1 MAAGRRP
8 RQQSHAERTL
18 LSCHAL
24 IILTDSSAFARA
36 KKGAWRRIERRGWVV
51 TSSPADDVAAG
62 AATVADPVRRQAVLG
77 LVVPGLLF
85 LIAGTVCAFYAF
97 LVGVSLVAF
106 GALLLLLPAAVCRIL
121 NKKESQRNIARDHRP
136 TYGSRYSAA
145 YVNPAFEPKEAM
157 VDDDCSG
164 YARVSSISCSSLHQG
179 LYKSPTS
186 QKPCP
191 LEGAPP
197 RKYASTNSLA
207 AELHDAC
214 RYQRGGARDPGRPGN
229 HGFRHIEFN
238 PESPRFGEQP
248 PRYSTVVR
256 ESPLI

>member
-1 MAAGRRP
+1 M
-8 RQQSHAERTL
+8 
-18 LSCHAL
+18 
-24 IILTDSSAFARA
+24 
-36 KKGAWRRIERRGWVV
+36 
-51 TSSPADDVAAG
+51 
-62 AATVADPVRRQAVLG
+62 ADPVRRQAVLG

-85 LIAGTVCAFYAF
+85 LVAGTVCAFYAF

-121 NKKESQRNIARDHRP
+121 KSLPGQDSPEHGHSKKESQRNITRDPGP

-157 VDDDCSG
+157 ADEENG
-164 YARVSSISCSSLHQG
+164 YARVSSISTLHQG
-179 LYKSPTS
+179 LYKPTS
-186 QKPCP
+186 QKKTPPPCN
-191 LEGAPP
+191 LKSSPP
-197 RKYASTNSLA
+197 HKYASTNSLA

-214 RYQRGGARDPGRPGN
+214 RYQRSARPEPARPIN

>member
-1 MAAGRRP
+1 M
-8 RQQSHAERTL
+8 
-18 LSCHAL
+18 
-24 IILTDSSAFARA
+24 
-36 KKGAWRRIERRGWVV
+36 
-51 TSSPADDVAAG
+51 
-62 AATVADPVRRQAVLG
+62 ADPVRRQAVLG

-121 NKKESQRNIARDHRP
+121 KSLPGQEDPEHGHSKKESQRNIARDQRP

-157 VDDDCSG
+157 VEDDDNCSG

-179 LYKSPTS
+179 LYKPTS
-186 QKPCP
+186 QKPCH
-191 LEGAPP
+191 LNGAPP

-207 AELHDAC
+207 AELHEAC
-214 RYQRGGARDPGRPGN
+214 RYQRGGGARDPARPVS

>member
-1 MAAGRRP
+1 MQMKRQPRP
-8 RQQSHAERTL
+8 HDDDHDENFIQ
-18 LSCHAL
+18 
-24 IILTDSSAFARA
+24 
-36 KKGAWRRIERRGWVV
+36 
-51 TSSPADDVAAG
+51 TSSPVVDDVAART
-62 AATVADPVRRQAVLG
+62 ATVAVDPVRRQAVLG

-85 LIAGTVCAFYAF
+85 LVAGTVCAFYAF

-121 NKKESQRNIARDHRP
+121 KSLPGQEDAEHGRSKKESQRNIARDHRP

-145 YVNPAFEPKEAM
+145 YVNPAFEPKEVM

-164 YARVSSISCSSLHQG
+164 YTRVSSISCGSLHQDP
-179 LYKSPTS
+179 YKSPTS
-186 QKPCP
+186 QKPYH
-191 LEGAPP
+191 LSGAPP

-214 RYQRGGARDPGRPGN
+214 RYQRGGGARDAARPVN